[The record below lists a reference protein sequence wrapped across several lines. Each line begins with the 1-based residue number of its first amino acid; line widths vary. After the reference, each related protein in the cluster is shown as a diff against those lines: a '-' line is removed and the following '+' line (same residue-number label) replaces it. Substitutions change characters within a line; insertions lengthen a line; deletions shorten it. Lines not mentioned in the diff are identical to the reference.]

1 MISIEKLSVWTQ
13 SLSSDDKEKLL
24 NDIDKAVSII
34 GSVFGSIDV
43 DVDVLK
49 ILLSEKDQ
57 AFKTKAIIEERKKEI
72 ANEINRLKAED
83 EALSNQLDA
92 IIILNKQVQNTF
104 SNDMDIY
111 KKALL
116 ARLET
121 KRKAKEELK
130 DSVLNNKKMTV
141 EEMQTLVE
149 LSKPSE
155 NPKPKKTKVV
165 KAEV

>member
-72 ANEINRLKAED
+72 ANELNKLRAED

-104 SNDMDIY
+104 SSDMDMY
-111 KKALL
+111 KKSLL

-165 KAEV
+165 KTEV